1 MRFFAKFSG
10 GDILR
15 RGVKIVSEKLEI
27 RQICA
32 VVVPDVGLLRKFFA
46 QTGMRHFDGRQASDR
61 FPVKGVAENINSQVI
76 SFTGLLGKLKFNMK
90 MILNQGNTLHL
101 LQPEMGLLAE
111 LPPGFLGGM
120 DGQMQPFD
128 LFHK

>member
-1 MRFFAKFSG
+1 
-10 GDILR
+10 
-15 RGVKIVSEKLEI
+15 
-27 RQICA
+27 
-32 VVVPDVGLLRKFFA
+32 
-46 QTGMRHFDGRQASDR
+46 MRHFDGRQASDR

-111 LPPGFLGGM
+111 LPPDSWVE